1 MISSMDTA
9 NWHHWIDK
17 GKTGL
22 ALKKLPSSDKILQSL
37 SLVPKAPKVSNVQ
50 IGDGES
56 VLSGLITKNTSPTKG
71 VKVQM
76 EFEVPPLAEVKVLYA
91 YFYDER
97 GQPLPGSGIYK
108 DPATGAARVSSIF
121 FPLET
126 ARNFDADNPL
136 TLVLPYSGVEVI
148 KPGQRYLCR
157 IYWTSSSG
165 ELRELS
171 AHYFSI

>member
-9 NWHHWIDK
+9 NWHRWIDK

-50 IGDGES
+50 IGEGES

-76 EFEVPPLAEVKVLYA
+76 EFEIPPLS
-91 YFYDER
+91 
-97 GQPLPGSGIYK
+97 GS
-108 DPATGAARVSSIF
+108 
-121 FPLET
+121 
-126 ARNFDADNPL
+126 
-136 TLVLPYSGVEVI
+136 
-148 KPGQRYLCR
+148 
-157 IYWTSSSG
+157 
-165 ELRELS
+165 
-171 AHYFSI
+171 